1 MKKTYLAPSAVA
13 INMIA
18 EGMMAAS
25 RTVQSTSEEK
35 ITDEN
40 QILSN
45 QQNWEHPIW
54 GANED

>member
-35 ITDEN
+35 IKTED

>member
-1 MKKTYLAPSAVA
+1 MKKTYLAPSSVA
-13 INMIA
+13 FNMIT

-25 RTVQSTSEEK
+25 RTMQSTSEEK
-35 ITDEN
+35 IQDEN

-45 QQNWEHPIW
+45 QKNWKNPIW

>member
-1 MKKTYLAPSAVA
+1 MKKTYLAPSAVV

-25 RTVQSTSEEK
+25 GTLQSTSEEK
-35 ITDEN
+35 ITNEN

>member
-25 RTVQSTSEEK
+25 GRLQSTSEEK
-35 ITDEN
+35 ITNEN

>member
-1 MKKTYLAPSAVA
+1 MKKTYLAPSAVV

-25 RTVQSTSEEK
+25 GTLQSTSEEK
-35 ITDEN
+35 ITNED

>member
-25 RTVQSTSEEK
+25 RTLQSTSGEK
-35 ITDEN
+35 ITNED

>member
-1 MKKTYLAPSAVA
+1 MKKTYLAPSVVS

-25 RTVQSTSEEK
+25 GRLQSTSEEK
-35 ITDEN
+35 ITNEN

>member
-1 MKKTYLAPSAVA
+1 MKKTYLAPSAVV

-35 ITDEN
+35 ITNEN

>member
-1 MKKTYLAPSAVA
+1 MKKTYLAPSVVA

>member
-1 MKKTYLAPSAVA
+1 MKKTYLAPSAVS

-25 RTVQSTSEEK
+25 GRLQSTSEEK
-35 ITDEN
+35 IKTED

>member
-1 MKKTYLAPSAVA
+1 MKKTYLAPSVVS

-25 RTVQSTSEEK
+25 GSLQSTSEEK
-35 ITDEN
+35 ITNEN

>member
-1 MKKTYLAPSAVA
+1 MKKTYLAPSAVV

-25 RTVQSTSEEK
+25 RSLQSTSEEK
-35 ITDEN
+35 ITNED

>member
-1 MKKTYLAPSAVA
+1 MKKTYLAPS
-13 INMIA
+13 

-25 RTVQSTSEEK
+25 GRLQSTSEEK
-35 ITDEN
+35 IKTED